1 MMWQSV
7 VVGRLRSI
15 SCMRLV
21 CNISGWWL
29 TVLMVVDAHKV
40 VVVNNCLSFFVVV
53 GCMDVGRGQAILVD
67 PLLHEALVSRRA
79 RPWRGGGAATT
90 DRRRRRGARLRGAAL
105 CRQPG
110 IARGGLSLL
119 LLFLVDPPV
128 QLSQCEVQGARD
140 VGLDAAGT
148 AGTAADGTY
157 RRRRPGYCVVGR
169 PGTAC
174 LTTTHSMRRTV
185 TVVGLVAGLRGV
197 VGRLLRWVVGMVR
210 VVTGGPGLL
219 YLLVVVGA

>member
-1 MMWQSV
+1 MLRRSV
-7 VVGRLRSI
+7 RAAPVLQCDVVRWA
-15 SCMRLV
+15 
-21 CNISGWWL
+21 SGE
-29 TVLMVVDAHKV
+29 T
-40 VVVNNCLSFFVVV
+40 
-53 GCMDVGRGQAILVD
+53 
-67 PLLHEALVSRRA
+67 RA
-79 RPWRGGGAATT
+79 RRNDGPWRGGGAPTT
-90 DRRRRRGARLRGAAL
+90 DRRRRRGARLRGTAL

-128 QLSQCEVQGARD
+128 QLSQCEVQRARD

-169 PGTAC
+169 TGTAS

-197 VGRLLRWVVGMVR
+197 VGRLLRWVLSELQKVH
-210 VVTGGPGLL
+210 VVFL
-219 YLLVVVGA
+219 GAFMKMKLFICSFVPI